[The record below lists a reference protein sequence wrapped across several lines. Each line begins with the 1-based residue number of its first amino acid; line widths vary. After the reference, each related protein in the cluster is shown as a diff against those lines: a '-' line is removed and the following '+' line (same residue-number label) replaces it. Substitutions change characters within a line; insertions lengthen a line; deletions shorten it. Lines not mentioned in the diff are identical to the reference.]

1 MASAD
6 VAQVLP
12 KELRLGAPPQM
23 PQARSYMFKQ
33 PSTLSSYKSDTQTTI
48 QINLP
53 RLQRSYLTKD
63 SYLKFKLN
71 ITHTPGA
78 NQDGLNFDTPGAY
91 GLFDKIEVF
100 DYLGSTSLE
109 SISGFGQLMGLLLD
123 IHTDTVE
130 SGTHSAII
138 DGTLGGAC
146 VSTSPG
152 NQLLTTTG
160 KVLIPTGLTAS
171 TAAYRAYEFS
181 IPLFSFL
188 GLLSPKFAPLHN
200 GYTIMLTLNQP
211 NTSFVQ
217 ISGPTTGAAGTISP
231 YTISEMNLHCQ
242 VLELGPVAESM
253 LLSSTGGQPLV
264 VHCKSFR
271 RYTGAVKNQPEFK
284 IPLNLNVASLTN
296 ILWFMRSK
304 ADIDGDAFP
313 SLGNRIRAYLQNW
326 YFQYGSSVLPQTTGI
341 QAMAQT
347 LGTNAGSITN
357 VDQKLAI
364 FSDGCR
370 ENYAELLKAR
380 HAWNSAT
387 HTTQI
392 SPNSYEWD
400 LAWTAELDKA
410 SRKLIKGTGVTSGT
424 PTATTAILQNLT
436 TIPIKGD
443 VVVVGTTAAGNVVS
457 YAQDTGLL
465 TWSTSITAPAAGVT
479 VTVYAPKTFAAY
491 TPYGIGKFACGLDLE
506 LVSGKSNELISGL
519 NTNGMNTMIAGRFHP
534 DYYDEQYSTGTTQ
547 DTIIMDAYAE
557 YDAFINISPGIA
569 TTVSF

>member
-63 SYLKFKLN
+63 SYLKFRLSVSHQPDATAKE
-71 ITHTPGA
+71 
-78 NQDGLNFDTPGAY
+78 GLSFDTPGAY

-123 IHTDTVE
+123 VHTDTVE
-130 SGTHSAII
+130 SGTHNAII
-138 DGTLGGAC
+138 DGTVGGAA
-146 VSTSPG
+146 VENDPTK
-152 NQLLTTTG
+152 QLIPTTG
-160 KVLIPTGLTAS
+160 KTLIPSGSGDGTAIYYAS
-171 TAAYRAYEFS
+171 YEFS

-211 NTSFVQ
+211 YTAFVQ
-217 ISGPTTGAAGTISP
+217 PAAATSTKPMLP

-271 RYTGAVKNQPEFK
+271 RYTGAVKQQQEFK

-304 ADIDGDAFP
+304 ADTDSAQGP

-341 QAMAQT
+341 QAMAQS
-347 LGTNAGSITN
+347 LGPNASNITT
-357 VDQKLAI
+357 DAAKLAVY
-364 FSDGCR
+364 SDGCR

-392 SPNSYEWD
+392 TPKSYEWD
-400 LAWTAELDKA
+400 LAWPAQNGLTNF
-410 SRKLIKGTGVTSGT
+410 
-424 PTATTAILQNLT
+424 TTL
-436 TIPIKGD
+436 
-443 VVVVGTTAAGNVVS
+443 
-457 YAQDTGLL
+457 
-465 TWSTSITAPAAGVT
+465 
-479 VTVYAPKTFAAY
+479 KTY
-491 TPYGIGKFACGLDLE
+491 TQYGIGKFACGLDLE
-506 LVSGKSNELISGL
+506 LVSGKSNDLISGL

-534 DYYDEQYSTGTTQ
+534 DYYSKQYSSGTTV